1 MTKKRIAPL
10 ILLLFLVILQT
21 TSLNRLSILGIK
33 PDLLLIL
40 VIFFGLYKGP
50 LSGACYGFLA
60 GILLDLF
67 SPAPLGTNAFSKT
80 VLGFLAGA
88 VAPLLYFEAPLIQGL
103 LLFIGMFLEGMILF
117 ILLSSFQ
124 LVPSFSYSF
133 LYIILP
139 AALYTSL
146 LTPLLFYAFK
156 KVGNHAF

>member
-1 MTKKRIAPL
+1 MRRIAPL
-10 ILLLFLVILQT
+10 ILLLFLAILQAT
-21 TSLNRLSILGIK
+21 LLNRLSILGIK

-40 VIFFGLYKGP
+40 VIFIGLYKGP
-50 LSGACYGFLA
+50 ISGAWYGFLA

-67 SPAPLGTNAFSKT
+67 SPTPLGTNAFSKT

-88 VAPLLYFEAPLIQGL
+88 VAPLLYFKAPFTQGL

-117 ILLSSFQ
+117 ILLSSFH
-124 LVPSFSYSF
+124 LAPPFRHCF

-139 AALYTSL
+139 ASLYTSL
-146 LTPLLFYAFK
+146 LAPLFFYAFK